1 MGGNGIMK
9 HRLLILGTLGEF
21 EQLVQ
26 KAREKGYYTIVCDG
40 YPDGPA
46 RKFADEAFQIPVTDT
61 ERIACLC
68 REKEID
74 GIITSFSDLLL
85 ECMVKIAD
93 RAGIPCYL
101 KPEQLPWYRDKSAT
115 RALLTELGLPT
126 PGFRKIPIVYFKDRS
141 KRTQLKEL
149 LEGLRYPVVSKP
161 LDKYGSRGIYISEDL
176 EELINGAEKTAG
188 FSDMPEILVEEYN
201 DGYEFNMMTWVRH
214 GKVHVISIADREK
227 TFVAKGEI
235 PISTRNVYPSRLLS
249 KVEKPATELL
259 QAYADRTGQKDGALS
274 MQFFWKPGEGIQ
286 VCEIAAR
293 FFGYEHELT
302 DMVYGFNMEELLLA
316 SLYDPDKLKK
326 MLAEH
331 DVHKPQCCGAVI
343 YFQGRLLTIED
354 QSAAVRLGEKEQV
367 EKPWIFYQEG
377 EKVIEHGPNPYLALY
392 YVKTE
397 NRKEMDLLT
406 EEFYEEMH
414 ILDPNGQEVAYH
426 NQIPDYAPAEK

>member
-1 MGGNGIMK
+1 MNK
-9 HRLLILGTLGEF
+9 RLLILGTLGEF

-26 KAREKGYYTIVCDG
+26 KARARGIYTIVCDG

-46 RKFADEAFQIPVTDT
+46 RAFADESYVIPVTDT
-61 ERIACLC
+61 DRIAALC
-68 REKEID
+68 KEKQVD
-74 GIITSFSDLLL
+74 GILTSFSDLLL
-85 ECMVKIAD
+85 ECMVKISAK
-93 RAGIPCYL
+93 AGLPCYL
-101 KPEQLPWYRDKSAT
+101 NPEQLPWYRDKSAT
-115 RALLTELGLPT
+115 RGLLEELGLPS
-126 PGFRKIPIVYFKDRS
+126 PGFAKIPTS
-141 KRTQLKEL
+141 GLTPEL
-149 LEGLRYPVVSKP
+149 IAHLHFPLVTKP

-201 DGYEFNMMTWVRH
+201 DGYEFNMMTWVQH

-316 SLYDPDKLKK
+316 SLYDPDKLEK

-343 YFQGRLLTIED
+343 YFQGRLLTIGD